1 LATTITYT
9 QNDIFTRY
17 APDFLIAL
25 FNQTLFF
32 ALIAS
37 VFLLARRLFDRA
49 VAWLSAVLL
58 VGTELLW
65 RFSVSGLSTMLV
77 LLIFAG
83 LVWCL
88 VLFESEAREPKKG
101 PRALAALA
109 AIVGAAVG
117 IGGLTRYAFGWL
129 IIPVLVYILL
139 FAGPR
144 RVALA
149 LIAFAVFAGV
159 MAPWIARNYHVS
171 GTPFGTAGYAVLEKT
186 FLFPENRLQ
195 RSLEPELGHI
205 YVPVYGYKLIGGLRM
220 IIQNDLPKL
229 GGSWLSAFFL
239 AGLMV
244 GFRSPA
250 LRRLRIFLLMA
261 LGTLVIVQA
270 LGRTQLSEESPE
282 INSENLLILLAPL
295 VLVYG
300 VSLFVTLLDQINLPA
315 LEFRY
320 LIMAAGSV
328 VACLPMIFV
337 FLPPRPNPVSWPP
350 YFPPIIQEV
359 SSWVKENELTM
370 SDVPW
375 AMAWYGQRQSVW
387 TTLKATPDKYDLTS
401 RENFFAINDYMKP
414 ICVLYLTPQTMDS
427 RFLTQWVSA
436 GEQSWGSF
444 ILDTLVNKKVP
455 DGFPLAK
462 SRREWLPQ
470 QVVLADWD
478 RWNRER

>member
-1 LATTITYT
+1 VLIILVLLGALVLYDWRAFRNMGTQEAMDSAQVARNLAQGKGYSTLFVRPFSIFLLNRHARNNPASAPPGNTNDAGRLKTMHPDLANAPVYPVVLAGLMKVLPFSYPIRARVDYDVLETTNKPSQRVSFAERLATTITYT

-58 VGTELLW
+58 VATELLW

-109 AIVGAAVG
+109 AIVGAVVG

-229 GGSWLSAFFL
+229 GGSWVSAFFL

-244 GFRSPA
+244 
-250 LRRLRIFLLMA
+250 
-261 LGTLVIVQA
+261 
-270 LGRTQLSEESPE
+270 
-282 INSENLLILLAPL
+282 
-295 VLVYG
+295 
-300 VSLFVTLLDQINLPA
+300 
-315 LEFRY
+315 
-320 LIMAAGSV
+320 
-328 VACLPMIFV
+328 
-337 FLPPRPNPVSWPP
+337 
-350 YFPPIIQEV
+350 
-359 SSWVKENELTM
+359 
-370 SDVPW
+370 
-375 AMAWYGQRQSVW
+375 
-387 TTLKATPDKYDLTS
+387 
-401 RENFFAINDYMKP
+401 
-414 ICVLYLTPQTMDS
+414 
-427 RFLTQWVSA
+427 
-436 GEQSWGSF
+436 
-444 ILDTLVNKKVP
+444 
-455 DGFPLAK
+455 
-462 SRREWLPQ
+462 
-470 QVVLADWD
+470 
-478 RWNRER
+478 